1 MTEFPI
7 KVDVEQVSEIKRRLD
22 IVVPEAEVAKAV
34 DQAYRDLGKRAK
46 VKGFRPGKIPRSV
59 LELYYKR
66 QVEEDVSDT
75 LVRRSLGEA
84 CKEKGL
90 NPVNLDWPEPVPPL
104 VAGQDFQFR
113 VDLEVP
119 PEFAVADCKG
129 MTLTD
134 TPVEVTD
141 AEVDARMEEIRQ
153 SNAMLQPVAESR
165 GIAEGDFVVL
175 SYQGYYAGEALN
187 EAKGE
192 NTYLEVGAGKFNID
206 FERQLLGLN
215 AGGESRFAV
224 ELPQDFFNPLL
235 AGKVIEFAVTI
246 HEIKQKVVPELDD
259 AFAKSLGGNFT
270 DLADLRKQV
279 QEDIIRRKEGERQTQ
294 LEQQIAEQL
303 IAANPFEVPPSLVIQ
318 EQEAMLNEQMS
329 RMQQH
334 GLSIAGMDKEKL
346 LEAMKP
352 RAEQRV
358 RVGLILE
365 RLADQEG
372 VTVDEAEVD
381 AALARLA
388 VATRREPAQVRQFYE
403 ERQLMGGL
411 KRQLLEEKVKKMIL
425 DQATLAP
432 AAADEEKA

>member
-1 MTEFPI
+1 M
-7 KVDVEQVSEIKRRLD
+7 DD
-22 IVVPEAEVAKAV
+22 EV
-34 DQAYRDLGKRAK
+34 
-46 VKGFRPGKIPRSV
+46 
-59 LELYYKR
+59 
-66 QVEEDVSDT
+66 
-75 LVRRSLGEA
+75 
-84 CKEKGL
+84 
-90 NPVNLDWPEPVPPL
+90 N
-104 VAGQDFQFR
+104 
-113 VDLEVP
+113 
-119 PEFAVADCKG
+119 
-129 MTLTD
+129 
-134 TPVEVTD
+134 
-141 AEVDARMEEIRQ
+141 ARMEEIRQ
-153 SNAMLQPVAESR
+153 SNAMLQPVAENR

>member
-1 MTEFPI
+1 MTDFPI

-22 IVVPEAEVAKAV
+22 IVVPEAEVAKAM

-66 QVEEDVSDT
+66 QVEEDVSDS

-90 NPVNLDWPEPVPPL
+90 NPVNLDWPEPVPPV

-113 VDLEVP
+113 VDMEVP
-119 PEFAVADCKG
+119 PEFTVADYKG

-134 TPVEVTD
+134 MPAEVTD

-153 SNAMLQPVAESR
+153 SNAMLKPVAETR
-165 GIAEGDFVVL
+165 GIAEGDFAVL
-175 SYQGYYAGEALN
+175 SYQGYYGGEALT

-192 NTYLEVGAGKFNID
+192 NTYMEVGAGKFSID
-206 FERQLLGLN
+206 FERQLLGLT
-215 AGGESRFAV
+215 AGGESRFTV
-224 ELPQDFFNPLL
+224 DLPQDFFNPLL

-246 HEIKQKVVPELDD
+246 HEIKQKVVPDLDD
-259 AFAKSLGGNFT
+259 AFAQSLGGNFT

-279 QEDIIRRKEGERQTQ
+279 QEDIIRRKEGERQARLEAQ
-294 LEQQIAEQL
+294 LAEQL
-303 IAANPFEVPPSLVIQ
+303 IAANPFEVPPSLVTQ

-372 VTVDEAEVD
+372 VSVDEAEVN
-381 AALARLA
+381 AALGRLA
-388 VATRREPAQVRQFYE
+388 VAARQEPAKVRQFYE

-425 DQATLAP
+425 DQATLTP
-432 AAADEEKA
+432 AAPSEEKA

>member
-1 MTEFPI
+1 
-7 KVDVEQVSEIKRRLD
+7 
-22 IVVPEAEVAKAV
+22 
-34 DQAYRDLGKRAK
+34 
-46 VKGFRPGKIPRSV
+46 
-59 LELYYKR
+59 
-66 QVEEDVSDT
+66 
-75 LVRRSLGEA
+75 
-84 CKEKGL
+84 
-90 NPVNLDWPEPVPPL
+90 VPPV

-113 VDLEVP
+113 VDMEVP
-119 PEFAVADCKG
+119 PEFTVADYKG

-134 TPVEVTD
+134 MPAEVTD

-153 SNAMLQPVAESR
+153 SNAMLKPVAETR
-165 GIAEGDFVVL
+165 GIAEGDFAVL
-175 SYQGYYAGEALN
+175 SYQGYYGGEALT

-192 NTYLEVGAGKFNID
+192 NTYMEVGAGKFSID
-206 FERQLLGLN
+206 FERQLLGLT
-215 AGGESRFAV
+215 AGGESRFTV
-224 ELPQDFFNPLL
+224 DLPQDFFNPLL

-246 HEIKQKVVPELDD
+246 HEIKQKVVPDLDD
-259 AFAKSLGGNFT
+259 AFAQSLGGNFT

-279 QEDIIRRKEGERQTQ
+279 QEDIIRRKEGERQARLEAQ
-294 LEQQIAEQL
+294 LAEQL
-303 IAANPFEVPPSLVIQ
+303 IAANPFEVPPSLVTQ

-372 VTVDEAEVD
+372 VSVDEAEVN
-381 AALARLA
+381 AALGRLA
-388 VATRREPAQVRQFYE
+388 VAARQEPAKVRQFYE

-425 DQATLAP
+425 DQATLTP
-432 AAADEEKA
+432 AAPSEEKA